1 MFNDNWNTNP
11 NITQTEADGLVEFS
25 YWIKEAAKKI
35 IALQDLEKYLY
46 SRTYENP
53 RSSFYQKCPSE
64 RFEALSKVI
73 DRCFNMNTLLS
84 VLKSAQRDYDEERDK
99 YFNELKSGSKEIKNK
114 IDITVEFEFMPEIQ
128 ATCEIKPLTR
138 PDGTPDLRALDL
150 YDEFIVNALS
160 VFDYHDFEI
169 LEEHQS
175 PSSYSYYFT
184 LVKKDDAKN
193 KEYKY
198 ILFIRLSDHTNR
210 SESEKAR
217 KVFYAKEADRL
228 KEPQT
233 KTKQIWRLKEIV
245 INNETYFSYE
255 DALEDIDKRLN

>member
-1 MFNDNWNTNP
+1 MFNKNWNTNP
-11 NITQTEADGLVEFS
+11 DITQIEADGLVEFG

-35 IALQDLEKYLY
+35 ISLQDLEKYIY

-53 RSSFYQKCPSE
+53 TSSFYHTAPSE
-64 RFEALSKVI
+64 KFEALSNVI
-73 DRCFNMNTLLS
+73 GRCLNMRALLS
-84 VLKSAQRDYDEERDK
+84 VLQSAQRDHDEERDR
-99 YFNELKSGSKEIKNK
+99 YFNELKSESKEIKNK
-114 IDITVEFEFMPEIQ
+114 IDIIVEFETISEIT
-128 ATCEIKPLTR
+128 AESKIKPLTK

-150 YDEFIVNALS
+150 YNEFIMNALS

-198 ILFIRLSDHTNR
+198 ILFIRLSDHPNR

-217 KVFYAKEADRL
+217 KIFYAKEAGRL
-228 KEPQT
+228 KQPET
-233 KTKQIWRLKEIV
+233 KTKQVWRLKEIV

>member
-11 NITQTEADGLVEFS
+11 NITQIEADGLVEFS

-35 IALQDLEKYLY
+35 ISLQDLEKYIY

-53 RSSFYQKCPSE
+53 RSSFYQKSPSE

-73 DRCFNMNTLLS
+73 ERCFNMNTLLS
-84 VLKSAQRDYDEERDK
+84 VLKSAQKDYDLERDRH
-99 YFNELKSGSKEIKNK
+99 FNELDSESKEYKNK
-114 IDITVEFEFMPEIQ
+114 VDITVEFELLSEIE
-128 ATCEIKPLTR
+128 ATSEIKPLSKS
-138 PDGTPDLRALDL
+138 DGSLDLRALDL
-150 YDEFIVNALS
+150 YDEFIINALS
-160 VFDYHDFEI
+160 VFDYHDFEV

-175 PSSYSYYFT
+175 SSSYSYYFT
-184 LVKKDDAKN
+184 LVKKDYAKN
-193 KEYKY
+193 KDYKY

-217 KVFYAKEADRL
+217 KAFYAKEADRL
-228 KEPQT
+228 KEPKT
-233 KTKQIWRLKEIV
+233 KTKQIWRLKEIT

-255 DALEDIDKRLN
+255 DALEDLDKRLN